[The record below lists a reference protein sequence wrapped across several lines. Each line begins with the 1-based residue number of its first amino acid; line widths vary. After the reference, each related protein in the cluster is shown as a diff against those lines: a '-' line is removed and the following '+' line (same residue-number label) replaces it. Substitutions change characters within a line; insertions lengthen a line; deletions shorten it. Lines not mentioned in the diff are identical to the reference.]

1 MLTITKLLIGL
12 TLVVPLVSGCAATP
26 TEPAKT
32 TTNQYTHGNV
42 QLNLVKGQ
50 TTQADVLEIF
60 GAPNVA
66 TVDGEGREVWTY
78 QKNAKIAKSTTSDS
92 YGTIILAGAQKT
104 STRFEC
110 SSRTMTLIIKFD
122 SNKKVVDFSSRTSSF

>member
-1 MLTITKLLIGL
+1 MLTITKHLIGL
-12 TLVVPLVSGCAATP
+12 ALALPLMSGCAATP
-26 TEPAKT
+26 TEPAPT
-32 TTNQYTHGNV
+32 TTNPYTHGNV
-42 QLNLVKGQ
+42 QLSLVKGQ
-50 TTQADVLEIF
+50 TTQSDVLEIF

-78 QKNAKIAKSTTSDS
+78 QKNATLVKSTTADS

-104 STRFEC
+104 STRFES

-122 SNKKVVDFSSRTSSF
+122 SNKRVVDFSSRTSSF